1 VRVLVVRIFAAV
13 IGGLLV
19 VMMVVSA
26 ARSLVV
32 PRGRTGGLPAFVD
45 KLVDKTFV
53 LITRRAKDYVTRDRL
68 LAAQP
73 VAMLGATL
81 AGWLLALFVGYLL
94 LLWPW
99 VPGLFYAAREAGSS
113 LVTLGFATTDSIAA
127 TLLDVLAA
135 ASGLAIVALQI
146 SYLPT
151 LYAAF
156 NRRENEVALLAA
168 RAGSPSWG
176 PELLART
183 RYGISLAEDDLVELY
198 KVWERWAADIAES
211 HTNYPILVR
220 FRSPRPMQSWLIGL
234 LAVMDSAALLLALCP
249 SRDRIEPRF
258 CLRMGFSALR
268 QIAPTVG
275 LQVDEDPDPDG
286 ELQLSYEDY
295 LFGVNKLIDVG
306 FPVERTAEDA
316 WPHFRGWRVNY
327 ESIVYALAAA
337 TDAVPALWSGPRRWP
352 SEPMPP
358 VRPPARRP
366 SGHPSSYRPPTST

>member
-1 VRVLVVRIFAAV
+1 MRIVAALV
-13 IGGLLV
+13 GGLLV
-19 VMMVVSA
+19 VAVALSA
-26 ARSLVV
+26 ARALVIA
-32 PRGRTGGLPAFVD
+32 RGRTGGLPGLVDRLVDRAFV
-45 KLVDKTFV
+45 L
-53 LITRRAKDYVTRDRL
+53 LARRTRDYTARDRL

-73 VAMLGATL
+73 VAVLGVL
-81 AGWLLALFVGYLL
+81 LVGWIIGFFIGYTL

-99 VPGLFYAAREAGSS
+99 VSGFSEAAREAGSS
-113 LVTLGFATTDSIAA
+113 LFTLGFATTDTTAP
-127 TLLDVLAA
+127 TVLDFLAA
-135 ASGLAIVALQI
+135 ATGLGIVALQI

-156 NRRENEVALLAA
+156 SRRETEVALLAA

-198 KVWERWAADIAES
+198 RVWERWAADIAES

-220 FRSPRPMQSWLIGL
+220 FRSPQSLQSWLIGL
-234 LAVMDSAALLLALCP
+234 LAVLDSAALLLALCP

-268 QIAPTVG
+268 QIAVSVG
-275 LQVDEDPDPDG
+275 IPADEDPDPDS
-286 ELQLSYEDY
+286 EIQLSYEDY
-295 LFGVNKLIDVG
+295 LAGVNKLVDIG
-306 FPVERTAEDA
+306 FPVERSPEDA

-327 ESIVYALAAA
+327 EATAYALAAA

-352 SEPMPP
+352 SEPIPP
-358 VRPPARRP
+358 IRPPARRP
-366 SGHPSSYRPPTST
+366 SGRPANYRPPS